1 MGQWSRSSYSSGVIT
16 MYKLISDPFG
26 TGYAIQKLGSQISFL
41 VDPANND
48 YQQFIQDVA
57 EQGFDIVEGPDVV
70 QPSYADLRRA
80 DYPPIE
86 DQLDKIYHSGVNA
99 WKAQIKEIKERHPKG
114 ITGRTDIAPLPDWLY
129 ESVNNYIYN
138 QQLKAYVD
146 AVERL
151 EQYRLVDG
159 QARLVDEVEIS
170 GVYHTVVTQEHIQA
184 LPPDDPRV
192 IQDLAERAEAQ
203 AVIDATPQNVI
214 DAINN

>member
-1 MGQWSRSSYSSGVIT
+1 

-57 EQGFDIVEGPDVV
+57 EQGYDIVEGPDVV
-70 QPSYADLRRA
+70 QPSYADLRREE
-80 DYPPIE
+80 YPPIE

-99 WKAQIKEIKERHPKG
+99 WKAQIKEIKNKYPKA
-114 ITGRTDIAPLPDWLY
+114 ITGRTDIAPLPDWVY
-129 ESVNNYIYN
+129 TDVENYRFN
-138 QQLKAYVD
+138 QQLEAYVN

-151 EQYRLVDG
+151 DQRILTETQERV
-159 QARLVDEVEIS
+159 VDEILTDGVYYTVEIQP
-170 GVYHTVVTQEHIQA
+170 YIEA
-184 LPPDDPRV
+184 LSADDPRV
-192 IQDLAERAEAQ
+192 IQDEAERAEAES
-203 AVIDATPQNVI
+203 VIDATPQNVI

>member
-1 MGQWSRSSYSSGVIT
+1 
-16 MYKLISDPFG
+16 MYKISYKSIIRTNSNGSLSGIPEDP
-26 TGYAIQKLGSQISFL
+26 T
-41 VDPANND
+41 NRD

-57 EQGFDIVEGPDVV
+57 EQGYDIVEGPDVV
-70 QPSYADLRRA
+70 QPSYADLRRPE
-80 DYPPIE
+80 YPPIE

-99 WKAQIKEIKERHPKG
+99 WKAQIKAIKDKYPKA

-159 QARLVDEVEIS
+159 QERLVGEVEIN

>member
-1 MGQWSRSSYSSGVIT
+1 
-16 MYKLISDPFG
+16 MYKISYKSIIRTNSNGSLSGIPEDP
-26 TGYAIQKLGSQISFL
+26 T
-41 VDPANND
+41 NRD

-57 EQGFDIVEGPDVV
+57 EQGYDIVEGPDVV
-70 QPSYADLRRA
+70 QPSYADLRRPE
-80 DYPPIE
+80 YPPIE

-99 WKAQIKEIKERHPKG
+99 WKAQIKAIKDKYPKA

-159 QARLVDEVEIS
+159 QEPDLLVRLKLMVFIILWS
-170 GVYHTVVTQEHIQA
+170 PKNTFRHFLLMTQESFKIWQKEQKHKQ
-184 LPPDDPRV
+184 LLMQLLRM
-192 IQDLAERAEAQ
+192 L
-203 AVIDATPQNVI
+203 
-214 DAINN
+214 

>member
-1 MGQWSRSSYSSGVIT
+1 MT
-16 MYKLISDPFG
+16 MYKLHDGDTISKGNLFIPR
-26 TGYAIQKLGSQISFL
+26 APENK
-41 VDPANND
+41 D

-57 EQGFDIVEGPDVV
+57 EQGYDIVEGPDVV

-80 DYPPIE
+80 DYPSIE

-99 WKAQIKEIKERHPKG
+99 WKAQIKEIKDKYPKA
-114 ITGRTDIAPLPDWLY
+114 ITGRTDIAPIPDWVY
-129 ESVNNYIYN
+129 TAVENYRYN
-138 QQLKAYVD
+138 QQLRAYVN

-151 EQYRLVDG
+151 AQHRLIET
-159 QARLVDEVEIS
+159 QERLVDEVLQEN
-170 GVYHTVVTQEHIQA
+170 VYYTVETQPYIEA

-192 IQDLAERAEAQ
+192 IQDEAERAEAQ

>member
-1 MGQWSRSSYSSGVIT
+1 MSQ
-16 MYKLISDPFG
+16 YKLTNDYYTGEGSTIIFG
-26 TGYAIQKLGSQISFL
+26 DLNIPR
-41 VDPANND
+41 DPANTD
-48 YQQFIQDVA
+48 YQQFIKDVA
-57 EQGFDIVEGPDVV
+57 EQGYDIVEGPDVV

>member
-1 MGQWSRSSYSSGVIT
+1 

-57 EQGFDIVEGPDVV
+57 EQGYDIVEGPDAV

-86 DQLDKIYHSGVNA
+86 DQLDKIYHSGVAA
-99 WKAQIKEIKERHPKG
+99 WKKDIKEIKDKYPKA
-114 ITGRTDIAPLPDWLY
+114 ITGRTDIAPLPEWVY
-129 ESVNNYIYN
+129 TAVENYRFN

-151 EQYRLVDG
+151 EQRRLD
-159 QARLVDEVEIS
+159 
-170 GVYHTVVTQEHIQA
+170 VTQERVVEEFLENGVYYTRETKSYIEA
-184 LPPDDPRV
+184 LPADDPRV
-192 IQDLAERAEAQ
+192 IRDNEERASAQ
-203 AVIDATPQNVI
+203 AVINNTPQNVK